1 MKIRLFAPWCTED
14 IEFETGK
21 FIFSGRVTLEEAD
34 AMLVSWQPV
43 DDMYKF
49 HGPKAFFCPEPFD
62 VPSVWQQPEWQKA
75 IRLLDKDDIV
85 RPGHSNPLRRVV
97 HDTHHVELN
106 MRTGSDRLRQGV
118 AVVSNNGSQW
128 NAYWDEIKLR
138 NALITNRQ
146 VDLFGDHTA
155 WSRYRRNWLM
165 RKTTP
170 RNYRGEIRGN
180 WTNDD
185 LLDILEKYRVAVCLE
200 NSCEPYYFT
209 EKMLNAVR
217 AGCIPVYHA
226 HPTVAAGILKDAKW
240 VDPKDHGFD
249 PERTLKFALDQDLRE
264 FQETNEKWLL
274 SDAVA
279 ATESSRIRV
288 QIAEILES
296 QLQSPGKTGAASC
309 DSESTE

>member
-1 MKIRLFAPWCTED
+1 
-14 IEFETGK
+14 
-21 FIFSGRVTLEEAD
+21 
-34 AMLVSWQPV
+34 
-43 DDMYKF
+43 
-49 HGPKAFFCPEPFD
+49 
-62 VPSVWQQPEWQKA
+62 
-75 IRLLDKDDIV
+75 
-85 RPGHSNPLRRVV
+85 
-97 HDTHHVELN
+97 
-106 MRTGSDRLRQGV
+106 
-118 AVVSNNGSQW
+118 
-128 NAYWDEIKLR
+128 
-138 NALITNRQ
+138 
-146 VDLFGDHTA
+146 
-155 WSRYRRNWLM
+155 M

-180 WTNDD
+180 WTNDH
-185 LLDILEKYRVAVCLE
+185 LLDIFEKYRVAVCLE

-296 QLQSPGKTGAASC
+296 QLLSPGKTSAAS
-309 DSESTE
+309 